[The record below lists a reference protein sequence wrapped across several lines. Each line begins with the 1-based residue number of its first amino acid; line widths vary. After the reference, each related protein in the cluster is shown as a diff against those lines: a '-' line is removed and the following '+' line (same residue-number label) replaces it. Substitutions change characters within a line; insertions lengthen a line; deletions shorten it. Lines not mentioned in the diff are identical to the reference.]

1 MCVAVQVDQAR
12 GAKAVAEAI
21 AREKQTT
28 IANLEVQLAE
38 TAEAKRQA
46 AAESY
51 TTGLELEQAK
61 QYVTQVPKPA
71 HPLQSVMTPFPLFSV
86 VLTHVLCERLWSG
99 G

>member
-1 MCVAVQVDQAR
+1 MCVVVQVDQAR

-51 TTGLELEQAK
+51 ATGLELEQAK
-61 QYVTQVPKPA
+61 QYVTQVPKPC
-71 HPLQSVMTPFPLFSV
+71 HPLQSVKTPIPLFSV
-86 VLTHVLCERLWSG
+86 ALTRAV
-99 G
+99 